1 MPHRWLPLKATS
13 FQKAL
18 TAVCLDILQA
28 GIGGKLT
35 PSIQIQ
41 EKLEVGSGTVQKALQ
56 ELSDNGGVVLRVKG
70 HQGTLVLDYNPA
82 ILWKSA
88 QLEPLRISLTPPG
101 AQELGALSMSLRNQ
115 FRKFGLGMEL
125 DYIRGAQNR
134 LDTLS
139 NDLHSAALISIG
151 AAKSRNLLNNKN
163 YSILDF
169 GPESYYQRDSLV
181 VLSSSKIL
189 NPKKLRVAL
198 DKTSYDHETLTLNEF
213 ENKAGVEYVNC
224 PFPEVPS
231 AILEGRADTGIWH
244 RVQAV
249 ISPELAGLKVSQLRS
264 ESLGNDKASI
274 SNAVLIWPSSLKEIS
289 ALLGM
294 IEIKEIKKELQA
306 TAKAKASSKGR

>member
-28 GIGGKLT
+28 GIGGRLT

-88 QLEPLRISLTPPG
+88 QLEPLRISLTTPG

>member
-28 GIGGKLT
+28 GIGGRLT

-249 ISPELAGLKVSQLRS
+249 ISPELAGLKVSQLGS
-264 ESLGNDKASI
+264 GSLGYDKTSI

-306 TAKAKASSKGR
+306 TAKPKASSKGR

>member
-28 GIGGKLT
+28 GIGGRLT

-115 FRKFGLGMEL
+115 FRKFSLGMEL

-181 VLSSSKIL
+181 VLSSSKIS

-249 ISPELAGLKVSQLRS
+249 ISPELAGLKVSQLGS
-264 ESLGNDKASI
+264 GSLGYDKTSI

-306 TAKAKASSKGR
+306 TAKVKASSKGR

>member
-28 GIGGKLT
+28 GIGGRLT

-181 VLSSSKIL
+181 VLSSSKIS

-244 RVQAV
+244 RVQAA
-249 ISPELAGLKVSQLRS
+249 ISPELAGLKVSQLGPG
-264 ESLGNDKASI
+264 SLGYDKTSI

>member
-28 GIGGKLT
+28 GIGGRLT

-249 ISPELAGLKVSQLRS
+249 ISPELAGLKVSQLGS
-264 ESLGNDKASI
+264 GSLGYDKTSI

>member
-28 GIGGKLT
+28 GIGGRLT

-82 ILWKSA
+82 ILWRSA

-249 ISPELAGLKVSQLRS
+249 ISPELAGLKVSQLGS
-264 ESLGNDKASI
+264 GSLGYDKTSI

-306 TAKAKASSKGR
+306 TAKPKASSKGR

>member
-28 GIGGKLT
+28 GIGGRLT

-88 QLEPLRISLTPPG
+88 QLEPLRISLTTPG

-134 LDTLS
+134 LATLS

-151 AAKSRNLLNNKN
+151 AAKSRNLLKNKN

>member
-28 GIGGKLT
+28 GIGGRLT

-82 ILWKSA
+82 ILWRSA

-249 ISPELAGLKVSQLRS
+249 ISPELAGLKVSQLGS
-264 ESLGNDKASI
+264 GSLGYDKTSI

>member
-28 GIGGKLT
+28 GIGGRLT

-88 QLEPLRISLTPPG
+88 QLEPLRISLTTPG

-151 AAKSRNLLNNKN
+151 AAKSRNLLKNKN

>member
-1 MPHRWLPLKATS
+1 MRHRWLPLKVTS

-28 GIGGKLT
+28 GIGGRLT

-41 EKLEVGSGTVQKALQ
+41 ERLEVGSGTVQKALQ
-56 ELSDNGGVVLRVKG
+56 ELIENGGVVLRVKG
-70 HQGTLVLDYNPA
+70 HQGTLILDYNPA

-101 AQELGALSMSLRNQ
+101 AQELGALTTSLRNQ
-115 FRKFGLGMEL
+115 FRKFGLGVEF

-134 LDTLS
+134 IDALS
-139 NDLHSAALISIG
+139 KELHTAALISMG

-169 GPESYYQRDSLV
+169 GPETYYQRNSLV
-181 VLSSSKIL
+181 VLTSPKVL

-198 DKTSYDHETLTLNEF
+198 DQTSYDHETLTLTEF
-213 ENKAGVEYVNC
+213 ENKVGVEYVNC

-249 ISPELAGLKVSQLRS
+249 IPPELAGLKVSQLGPD
-264 ESLGNDKASI
+264 SLAYDKSSI

-294 IEIKEIKKELQA
+294 VEMKDLKKDLQA
-306 TAKAKASSKGR
+306 TVRVKASIKGR

>member
-28 GIGGKLT
+28 GIGGRLT

-181 VLSSSKIL
+181 VLSSSKIS

-249 ISPELAGLKVSQLRS
+249 ISPELAGLKVSQLGS
-264 ESLGNDKASI
+264 GSLGYDKTSI

>member
-1 MPHRWLPLKATS
+1 M
-13 FQKAL
+13 
-18 TAVCLDILQA
+18 
-28 GIGGKLT
+28 
-35 PSIQIQ
+35 
-41 EKLEVGSGTVQKALQ
+41 
-56 ELSDNGGVVLRVKG
+56 
-70 HQGTLVLDYNPA
+70 LDYNPA

-181 VLSSSKIL
+181 VLSSPKIS

-249 ISPELAGLKVSQLRS
+249 ISPELAGLKVSQLGS
-264 ESLGNDKASI
+264 GSLGYDKASI

-306 TAKAKASSKGR
+306 TAKPKASSKGR

>member
-28 GIGGKLT
+28 GIGGRLT

-181 VLSSSKIL
+181 VLSSSKIS

-249 ISPELAGLKVSQLRS
+249 ISPELAGLKVSQLGS
-264 ESLGNDKASI
+264 GSLGYDKTSI

-306 TAKAKASSKGR
+306 TAKPKASSKGR

>member
-28 GIGGKLT
+28 GIGGRLT

-88 QLEPLRISLTPPG
+88 QLEPLRISLTTPG

-134 LDTLS
+134 LATLS

-198 DKTSYDHETLTLNEF
+198 DKTSYDHENLTLNEF

>member
-1 MPHRWLPLKATS
+1 MPHRWLPLKVTS

-28 GIGGKLT
+28 GIGGRLT

-181 VLSSSKIL
+181 VLSSSKIS

-249 ISPELAGLKVSQLRS
+249 ISPELAGLKVSQLGS
-264 ESLGNDKASI
+264 GSLGYDKTSI

>member
-28 GIGGKLT
+28 GIGGRLT

-88 QLEPLRISLTPPG
+88 QLEPLRISLTTPG

-134 LDTLS
+134 LATLS

>member
-28 GIGGKLT
+28 GIGGRLT

-56 ELSDNGGVVLRVKG
+56 ELIENGGVVLRVKG

-181 VLSSSKIL
+181 VLSSSKIS

-249 ISPELAGLKVSQLRS
+249 ISPELAGLKVSQLGS
-264 ESLGNDKASI
+264 GSLGYDKTSI

>member
-28 GIGGKLT
+28 GIGGRLT

-41 EKLEVGSGTVQKALQ
+41 EKLEIGSGTVQKALQ

-181 VLSSSKIL
+181 VLSSSKIS

-249 ISPELAGLKVSQLRS
+249 ISPELAGLKVSPLGS
-264 ESLGNDKASI
+264 GSLGYDKTSI

-306 TAKAKASSKGR
+306 SAKAKASSKGR

>member
-28 GIGGKLT
+28 GIGGRLT

-88 QLEPLRISLTPPG
+88 QLEPLRISLTTPG

-198 DKTSYDHETLTLNEF
+198 DKTSYDHENLTLNEF

>member
-28 GIGGKLT
+28 GIGGRLT

-56 ELSDNGGVVLRVKG
+56 ELIDNGGVVLRVKG

-101 AQELGALSMSLRNQ
+101 AQELGALSMSIRNQ
-115 FRKFGLGMEL
+115 FRKFSLGMEF

-139 NDLHSAALISIG
+139 KDLHSAALISIG

-163 YSILDF
+163 YSVLDF
-169 GPESYYQRDSLV
+169 GPESYYQRNSLV
-181 VLSSSKIL
+181 VLTSPKVL
-189 NPKKLRVAL
+189 NPRKLRVAL

-231 AILEGRADTGIWH
+231 AILKGTADTGIWH
-244 RVQAV
+244 RVQGA
-249 ISPELAGLKVSQLRS
+249 ISPELAGLKVSQLGS
-264 ESLGNDKASI
+264 GSLGHDESPI

-294 IEIKEIKKELQA
+294 IDMKEIRKELQA
-306 TAKAKASSKGR
+306 TSQGKASSKSR

>member
-28 GIGGKLT
+28 GIGGRLT

-88 QLEPLRISLTPPG
+88 QLEPLRISLTTPG

-134 LDTLS
+134 LATLS

-306 TAKAKASSKGR
+306 TAKPKASSKGR

>member
-1 MPHRWLPLKATS
+1 MPHRWLPPKTTS

-28 GIGGKLT
+28 GIGGRLT

-101 AQELGALSMSLRNQ
+101 AHELGALSMSLRNQ

-151 AAKSRNLLNNKN
+151 AAKSRNLLKNKN

-169 GPESYYQRDSLV
+169 GPESYYQRNSLV
-181 VLSSSKIL
+181 VLSSSKIS

-231 AILEGRADTGIWH
+231 AILEGRADAGIWH

-249 ISPELAGLKVSQLRS
+249 ISPELAGLKVSQLGS
-264 ESLGNDKASI
+264 GPLGYDKTSI

-294 IEIKEIKKELQA
+294 IEIKEIKKELQD

>member
-28 GIGGKLT
+28 GIGGRLT

-82 ILWKSA
+82 ILWRSA

-249 ISPELAGLKVSQLRS
+249 ISPELAGLKVSQFRS

>member
-28 GIGGKLT
+28 GIGGRLT

-88 QLEPLRISLTPPG
+88 QLEPLRISLTTPG

-181 VLSSSKIL
+181 VLSSSKIS

-249 ISPELAGLKVSQLRS
+249 ISPELAGLKVSQLGS
-264 ESLGNDKASI
+264 GSLGYDKASI

>member
-28 GIGGKLT
+28 GIGGRLT

-169 GPESYYQRDSLV
+169 GPESYYQRGSLV
-181 VLSSSKIL
+181 VLSSSKIS

-249 ISPELAGLKVSQLRS
+249 ISPELAGLKVSQLGS
-264 ESLGNDKASI
+264 GSLGYDKTSI

>member
-18 TAVCLDILQA
+18 TAVSLDILQA
-28 GIGGKLT
+28 GIGGRLT

-56 ELSDNGGVVLRVKG
+56 ELSENGGVVLRVKG
-70 HQGTLVLDYNPA
+70 HQGTLVVDYNPA
-82 ILWKSA
+82 ILWRSA

-101 AQELGALSMSLRNQ
+101 AQELGALSMNIRNQ
-115 FRKFGLGMEL
+115 FRKFSLGMEF

-139 NDLHSAALISIG
+139 KDSHSTALISIG
-151 AAKSRNLLNNKN
+151 AAESRNLLNNKN

-181 VLSSSKIL
+181 VLTSPKIP

-198 DKTSYDHETLTLNEF
+198 DKTSYDHETLTLDEF
-213 ENKAGVEYVNC
+213 ENKAGVEYVNW

-231 AILEGRADTGIWH
+231 AILAGKADIGIWH

-249 ISPELAGLKVSQLRS
+249 IPPEQAGLKVSQLGS
-264 ESLGNDKASI
+264 GSLSHKKSSI
-274 SNAVLIWPSSLKEIS
+274 SNAVLIWPSSLKEIT

-294 IEIKEIKKELQA
+294 IDIKEVRKELQA
-306 TAKAKASSKGR
+306 TAKLKVSSKSR

>member
-28 GIGGKLT
+28 GIGGRLT

-41 EKLEVGSGTVQKALQ
+41 ERLEVGSGTVQKALQ

-169 GPESYYQRDSLV
+169 GPESYYQRNSLV
-181 VLSSSKIL
+181 VLSSSKIS

-249 ISPELAGLKVSQLRS
+249 ISPELAGLKVSQLGS
-264 ESLGNDKASI
+264 GSLGYDKTSI

>member
-28 GIGGKLT
+28 GIGGRLT

-101 AQELGALSMSLRNQ
+101 AQELSALSMSLRNQ

-151 AAKSRNLLNNKN
+151 AAKFRNLLNNEN

-181 VLSSSKIL
+181 VLSSSKIS

-249 ISPELAGLKVSQLRS
+249 ISPELAGLKVSQIGS
-264 ESLGNDKASI
+264 GSLGYDKTSI

-294 IEIKEIKKELQA
+294 IEIKDIKKELQA
-306 TAKAKASSKGR
+306 AANVKASSKG